1 MWLKTATVKNSQSI
15 DFSTAVSYS
24 TLLIRTHRGLA
35 RVPILDTFDIFYHIL
50 YVTLSLPMDNG
61 KSKED
66 LYEEAKSNHTSLDRR
81 LQMLLKK
88 PFLTESEEIEVRELK
103 KKKLYYKDLMERLKK
118 GQQEA

>member
-1 MWLKTATVKNSQSI
+1 VVKNRRSI
-15 DFSTAVSYS
+15 DFGTAVSYS
-24 TLLIRTHRGLA
+24 TLLIRTHRGLVH
-35 RVPILDTFDIFYHIL
+35 VPIPDTFDIFYHIL

-61 KSKED
+61 KSKEN